1 MREESLVTAAHDCAD
16 VSRVCEEECGTWV
29 RSVLFCHQ
37 NWFEVIDTLGK
48 CSILASC
55 TQLQFTCQSTLSLR
69 YSLRSVYATV
79 YTTVYATEIAAG
91 ARFCG
96 FQLNFQKILTM
107 LSFFENSAQNHKIVR
122 LPALRERRLWRR
134 LSVDCSVD

>member
-1 MREESLVTAAHDCAD
+1 MGEISTVLSPELV
-16 VSRVCEEECGTWV
+16 
-29 RSVLFCHQ
+29 
-37 NWFEVIDTLGK
+37 EVIDTLGRR
-48 CSILASC
+48 SILASC

-107 LSFFENSAQNHKIVR
+107 LSFFENSAQNHKNR
-122 LPALRERRLWRR
+122 APA
-134 LSVDCSVD
+134 SSSGA

>member
-1 MREESLVTAAHDCAD
+1 M
-16 VSRVCEEECGTWV
+16 V

-37 NWFEVIDTLGK
+37 NWFEVIDSLGK
-48 CSILASC
+48 RSILASC

-79 YTTVYATEIAAG
+79 YTTVYDTEIAAG

-107 LSFFENSAQNHKIVR
+107 LS
-122 LPALRERRLWRR
+122 LLRTQLKTTKPCACQQFG
-134 LSVDCSVD
+134 SVDCSVDCSVD